1 MLLEVKKE
9 TRISQPATQT
19 RRNSATQIESRG
31 KAQELATLEDYSETK
46 IESHVEA
53 ALKEMLQIKRRL
65 EASGGLSEAHAADS
79 NNPAI
84 QISSHVAKA
93 LKEMSKIKESLEA
106 KRELKAKKAKTII
119 TALDEASLS
128 KPDVRLVIAYPRA
141 ATEYPQGKFVIPLKK
156 TLDSKDFFAVIQSKE
171 EVGYTFS
178 LPYYDG
184 SSRCIRDQFHIIYNP
199 QSDDCVVE
207 ITTASKFKY
216 SLAKSNTKLHLSS
229 GKRQTIRPGVW
240 SILVEGDIHRS
251 SIDILL
257 LKRCFNISICDA
269 NSASLKREAAD
280 YIRATKRPR
289 NEGLGTYVVS
299 HAASVLPMQFGVNT
313 HNRITPK
320 IVDKAIATITDLRD
334 GHTAVIRSQ
343 TEAYHLQR
351 KHKIFENDATHTF
364 SCELS
369 TVPGKIIAAKVL
381 RNNTSTASITAAM
394 WKQEKTTL
402 KMLNHIEKQN
412 YGIKSIHSL
421 ARLHD
426 FLGNCICIYET
437 ELLRKLI
444 ESPEDTTNDE
454 RPGRYTTSR
463 FHVQKDQDAVMEN
476 QPPTTT
482 SPTTPTTTSPTTTR
496 TISLIQRNQS
506 SIASINTIM
515 PKRDRIVQEDIV
527 VSGTLAREEGLE
539 PSSPSIPLSS
549 NNALTED
556 TTKDSEGKNQALY
569 RPLKEFTQEARQ
581 KVKKF
586 FSVKV
591 PDKTEVEVID
601 LLQDVENEGEWE
613 SGLKLLSE
621 IESARGIMDWGS
633 IKYAIAAMR
642 FTKWHESQVILTI

>member
-1 MLLEVKKE
+1 MDQFIDSLGAAVDGFEAQKAKMLLEVKKE

-19 RRNSATQIESRG
+19 RRNSTTQIESRG

-106 KRELKAKKAKTII
+106 KRELKAKTII
-119 TALDEASLS
+119 AALDEASLS

-156 TLDSKDFFAVIQSKE
+156 RLDSKDFFAVIQSKE

-199 QSDDCVVE
+199 LSDDCVVE
-207 ITTASKFKY
+207 ITTSSKSKY
-216 SLAKSNTKLHLSS
+216 SLAKSNTKLHLSP

-269 NSASLKREAAD
+269 NSASLKREAAG
-280 YIRATKRPR
+280 YIRRDRATKRPR

-313 HNRITPK
+313 HNRIITPK

-343 TEAYHLQR
+343 TKAYHLQR
-351 KHKIFENDATHTF
+351 KHKIFENNATYTF

-402 KMLNHIEKQN
+402 KMLNHPNIVKLIDYDGRLLALYLEHLPLSLGDKQQIQPPFDVYSTRRILQDMASALVYLNKQEIIHYDIKPANIAYSTHRGAVLLDFGISYHVHSIVRSSGTPWYLPPEYMPEYITHRRRGFPGDMWALGITMLYVLGKCRPEKTKRWCIEKMHEDGPDRARMQSWMQSVAE
-412 YGIKSIHSL
+412 YREQLKTADDGIGRLVSQMLDDNFRSRVTAAEL
-421 ARLHD
+421 RAR
-426 FLGNCICIYET
+426 
-437 ELLRKLI
+437 
-444 ESPEDTTNDE
+444 
-454 RPGRYTTSR
+454 
-463 FHVQKDQDAVMEN
+463 VDAV
-476 QPPTTT
+476 
-482 SPTTPTTTSPTTTR
+482 
-496 TISLIQRNQS
+496 
-506 SIASINTIM
+506 
-515 PKRDRIVQEDIV
+515 
-527 VSGTLAREEGLE
+527 
-539 PSSPSIPLSS
+539 
-549 NNALTED
+549 
-556 TTKDSEGKNQALY
+556 
-569 RPLKEFTQEARQ
+569 
-581 KVKKF
+581 
-586 FSVKV
+586 
-591 PDKTEVEVID
+591 
-601 LLQDVENEGEWE
+601 
-613 SGLKLLSE
+613 
-621 IESARGIMDWGS
+621 
-633 IKYAIAAMR
+633 
-642 FTKWHESQVILTI
+642 